1 MLQNPSGSNTLQR
14 CMNPGLCLASRG
26 DPVGAPRY
34 GGYRVPAST
43 RAWLGDT
50 RRATSSR
57 KYFLVFF
64 WQMFA
69 RFRLYQHRDLRANTR
84 F

>member
-34 GGYRVPAST
+34 GGYRVPAEP
-43 RAWLGDT
+43 RELGLGI
-50 RRATSSR
+50 REGRPVVINI
-57 KYFLVFF
+57 F
-64 WQMFA
+64 
-69 RFRLYQHRDLRANTR
+69 
-84 F
+84 